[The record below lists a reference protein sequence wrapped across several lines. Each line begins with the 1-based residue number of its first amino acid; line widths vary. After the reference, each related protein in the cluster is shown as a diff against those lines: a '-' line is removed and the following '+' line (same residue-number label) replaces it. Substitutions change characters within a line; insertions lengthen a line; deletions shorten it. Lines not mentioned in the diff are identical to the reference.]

1 MDKTLTEK
9 FLVAIGYL
17 LAIFYPIIGIII
29 GAVLY
34 FLKKDD
40 PFYQKHGKYMIIVGV
55 VVIIIEIILALLGF
69 LSFSMIGSV

>member
-40 PFYQKHGKYMIIVGV
+40 PFYQKHAKYIIIVAI
-55 VVIIIEIILALLGF
+55 VIWVIGALLVAMGM
-69 LSFSMIGSV
+69 LG